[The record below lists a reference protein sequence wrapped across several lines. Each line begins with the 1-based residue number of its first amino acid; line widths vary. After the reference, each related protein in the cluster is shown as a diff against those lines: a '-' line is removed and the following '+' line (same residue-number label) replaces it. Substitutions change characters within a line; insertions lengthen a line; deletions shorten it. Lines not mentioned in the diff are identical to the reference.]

1 MKSNVIKDER
11 FALPNHIENKNGKF
25 QLIVKRF
32 ALSSEVVGRTG
43 TIYELFESRQSH
55 SNPLVA
61 NLLS

>member
-1 MKSNVIKDER
+1 MKSNGIKDER
-11 FALPNHIENKNGKF
+11 LALPNHIEKNGKF

-43 TIYELFESRQSH
+43 TIYEPFESRESH